1 MKYPMNWNKPIT
13 DEDWNLIDRYL
24 DDELENS
31 ERAEFETRLEQD
43 ADWREAV
50 ASVRAI
56 RIGIQEAALAQKLP
70 EFHQELTAVEE
81 EVPML
86 SKTSGRTWV
95 RWAAAA
101 AILLIASLG
110 WWFWSGGQKSDNEK
124 IYADFYQPDPGLPT
138 VMGPAEDFEFQQ
150 GMVDYKA
157 GNYSVAIA
165 AWEKL
170 LTRFPNSDT
179 LTYFLASAWQAD
191 KEFDKA
197 IPLFEKVAGQASSRL
212 ATDAAWYLGLLY
224 LHKGEHDKAQAWI
237 QKSVHPGRELLL
249 EKINSSRQ

>member
-1 MKYPMNWNKPIT
+1 MNWNKPIT
-13 DEDWNLIDRYL
+13 DEEWSLIDRYL
-24 DDELENS
+24 DDELENN
-31 ERAEFETRLEQD
+31 ERAEFESRLEQD

-50 ASVRAI
+50 ASVRAM

-70 EFHQELTAVEE
+70 EFHEELTSTGT
-81 EVPML
+81 EVRMS
-86 SKTSGRTWV
+86 SKTSGRSWMK
-95 RWAAAA
+95 WAAAA
-101 AILLIASLG
+101 SILAIASLG
-110 WWFWSGGQKSDNEK
+110 WWFWSGQKESGDEK
-124 IYADFYQPDPGLPT
+124 IYADYYQPDPGLPT

-170 LTRFPNSDT
+170 LVRFPDSDT

-191 KEFDKA
+191 KKFEKA
-197 IPLFEKVAGQASSRL
+197 LPLFEKVAGQPSSKL
-212 ATDAAWYLGLLY
+212 APDAAWYLGLLY
-224 LHKGEHDKAQAWI
+224 LRKGEQEKAQAWI
-237 QKSVHPGRELLL
+237 QKSVHPQRDLLL